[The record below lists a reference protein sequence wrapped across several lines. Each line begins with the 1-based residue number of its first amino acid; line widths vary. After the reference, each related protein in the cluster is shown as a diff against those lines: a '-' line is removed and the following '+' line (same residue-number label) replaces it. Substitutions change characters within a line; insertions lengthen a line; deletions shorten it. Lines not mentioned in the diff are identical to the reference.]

1 MNAIMERWVQT
12 CRRELLDRTL
22 IWNQRHLVHALRE
35 YERFY
40 NHHRPHQGLTN
51 ARPLRPSPAPITDFG
66 PATPLRIHR
75 HDRLGGILHEYKHA
89 A

>member
-1 MNAIMERWVQT
+1 MNPVPGQLGR
-12 CRRELLDRTL
+12 LL
-22 IWNQRHLVHALRE
+22 QRALRE

-51 ARPLRPSPAPITDFG
+51 ARPLRPLPTPITHLG
-66 PATPLRIHR
+66 ETPLRIHR
-75 HDRLGGILHEYKHA
+75 HDHLGGILHEYDHA